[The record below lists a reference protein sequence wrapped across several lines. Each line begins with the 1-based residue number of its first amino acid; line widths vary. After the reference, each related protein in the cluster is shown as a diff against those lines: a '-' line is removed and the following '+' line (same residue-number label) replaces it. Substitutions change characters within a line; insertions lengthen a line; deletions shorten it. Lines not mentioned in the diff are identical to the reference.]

1 MKNMEN
7 NFQNALAE
15 FLAIPTIAG
24 DKEANQRGID
34 FVKQILSLSG
44 FEVTT
49 EGQSLHHQP
58 VIVAKFTNSNSDK
71 KVVLYGHY
79 DIEKIK
85 DWEKWVTLP
94 FELTENN
101 GRLYCRGIADNK
113 GILLVRLYALKEMFE
128 SSEEIPNILWIIQ
141 GEEEIEG
148 RTPFEVI
155 PKHYA
160 DFGAK
165 LYLEETGMFRDG
177 KPLILFL
184 PQTEK
189 QPEFMNELNN
199 NIYSGNAI
207 IENRK
212 LNKFSECPFLINIPK
227 DGYYISFG
235 PNDGLCNIHKDNE
248 SIDKTKL
255 DEHKEVFKK
264 FIRWANKIS
273 I

>member
-1 MKNMEN
+1 MEN

-34 FVKQILSLSG
+34 FVKQILCLSG

-49 EGQSLHHQP
+49 EGQSLNHQP
-58 VIVAKFTNSNSDK
+58 VIVAKFTNSKSDK

-85 DWEKWVTLP
+85 DWEKWDTPP

-128 SSEEIPNILWIIQ
+128 SREELPNILWIIQ

-165 LYLEETGMFRDG
+165 LYLEETGMFRDD

-184 PQTEK
+184 PQTER
-189 QPEFMNELNN
+189 QPEFMSELNN
-199 NIYSGNAI
+199 IIYSGNAI

-255 DEHKEVFKK
+255 VEHKEVFKK

-273 I
+273 IL